1 MHRFSYHQMILRR
14 LAKIIWATKILD
26 IKIDK
31 RAKKE
36 IRMPTVGLLFCQ
48 LHDIPPKNAQI
59 IAISPIK
66 KSAALKTS
74 KEITQGNAVMP
85 MHAASAKYIRLV

>member
-1 MHRFSYHQMILRR
+1 M
-14 LAKIIWATKILD
+14 KIA
-26 IKIDK
+26 K

-36 IRMPTVGLLFCQ
+36 IKMPAVGLLFCQ

-74 KEITQGNAVMP
+74 KEIIQGNAVIP

>member
-14 LAKIIWATKILD
+14 LAKITWATKILD
-26 IKIDK
+26 IKIAK

-74 KEITQGNAVMP
+74 KEIIQGNAVIP

>member
-1 MHRFSYHQMILRR
+1 MHLFSYHQMILRR
-14 LAKIIWATKILD
+14 LAKIIWATKILV
-26 IKIDK
+26 IKIAK

>member
-1 MHRFSYHQMILRR
+1 M
-14 LAKIIWATKILD
+14 IWAKKILD
-26 IKIDK
+26 MKIAK

-36 IRMPTVGLLFCQ
+36 IKMPDVGLLFCQ

>member
-1 MHRFSYHQMILRR
+1 MHLFSYHQMILRR
-14 LAKIIWATKILD
+14 LTKIIWAKKILD
-26 IKIDK
+26 MKMAK

-36 IRMPTVGLLFCQ
+36 IRMPTAGLLFCQ

>member
-14 LAKIIWATKILD
+14 LTKIIWAKKILD
-26 IKIDK
+26 MKIAK

-36 IRMPTVGLLFCQ
+36 IKMPAVGLLFCQ

>member
-1 MHRFSYHQMILRR
+1 MHLFSYHQMILRR

-26 IKIDK
+26 IKIAK

-74 KEITQGNAVMP
+74 KEIIQGNAVMP
-85 MHAASAKYIRLV
+85 MHAASAKYMRLV

>member
-14 LAKIIWATKILD
+14 LAKIIWATKILV
-26 IKIDK
+26 IKIAK

>member
-14 LAKIIWATKILD
+14 LAKIIWAKKILGM
-26 IKIDK
+26 KIAK

-66 KSAALKTS
+66 KSVALKIS
-74 KEITQGNAVMP
+74 KEITQGNAVIP

>member
-1 MHRFSYHQMILRR
+1 MIFKR
-14 LAKIIWATKILD
+14 LAPMMWPTKILGM
-26 IKIDK
+26 KIAN

-36 IRMPTVGLLFCQ
+36 IRIPTAGLLFCQ

-59 IAISPIK
+59 MAISPIK